1 MSYKIP
7 LKTLRVCA
15 RHKVTLRS
23 QSAGSDVF
31 GISKHSGITC
41 VNVSTYSPNFS
52 SPGFFKKMTMSM
64 KWFDYSK
71 ATLRA
76 GGYKLYENIADRIH
90 AEKFFDVLGLPDT
103 MFSWF
108 LVIELH
114 VWMVMARLMAEKD
127 GRFVRNV
134 IVEAM
139 WDDVRQRMKKLEVD
153 TSSRVNETLHE
164 LSQQFGAAIIGY
176 DEGLL
181 GDDRC
186 LAGAL
191 WRRILQQKHG
201 SAMALEALVAYV
213 RHQMHELDKLGREE
227 IILSPDLKWIP
238 LTDSI

>member
-7 LKTLRVCA
+7 FKTLRVCT
-15 RHKVTLRS
+15 RHKVVLRS
-23 QSAGSDVF
+23 QSAGRDIF

-71 ATLRA
+71 ATMRA
-76 GGYKLYENIADRIH
+76 GGYKLYENIADRIQ
-90 AEKFFDVLGLPDT
+90 AETFFEALGLPDT
-103 MFSWF
+103 LFSWF

-127 GRFVRNV
+127 GRFVRNIV
-134 IVEAM
+134 VEAM
-139 WDDVRQRMKKLEVD
+139 WEDVRHRIKRLEEN
-153 TSSRVNETLHE
+153 SSARVSDILHD
-164 LSQQFGAAIIGY
+164 LSQQFSAAIIGY

-191 WRRILQQKHG
+191 WRRFLQQKYG
-201 SAMALEALVAYV
+201 TAMSLEALVAYV
-213 RHQMHELDKLGREE
+213 RHQMHELDKLSREE
-227 IILSPDLKWIP
+227 ILLRPDLKWIS
-238 LTDSI
+238 LTESI